1 MEIKKGGLSYTY
13 ETVEA
18 IRAKHPDYE
27 IYFLIGADSLVQLAT
42 WYHSKEL
49 LDEVKFVVARR
60 PGYKPDRG
68 QLEYHFGPGVMERLI
83 FVDTVRLHISSTDIR
98 RRVQEGKSIKGLVP
112 ASVEQYIH
120 EHHLYQG

>member
-42 WYHSKEL
+42 WYHIREL
-49 LDEVKFVVARR
+49 SRRGQVRGGQKR
-60 PGYKPDRG
+60 PGYKPDQS
-68 QLEYHFGPGVMERLI
+68 QLEYHFGPGVMERLV

-98 RRVQEGKSIKGLVP
+98 APGAG
-112 ASVEQYIH
+112 
-120 EHHLYQG
+120 G